1 MSNEPEN
8 RTPDEGRPDLEVDR
22 FLYSLFSP
30 ASPAPEPEA
39 ESEEAPEE
47 IEDLSRVGRTLRARW
62 RAVLLVFL
70 AALVICIVCIVLFG
84 GRRLTGRV
92 ERVLRY
98 SGEQTVFSIDANSA
112 NRYESFRSGLAIA
125 STDGLQCFD
134 ADGAQIALVQSQ
146 FDTPALLCG
155 DGIALGYG
163 VGGSTVCTA
172 HYSKGEQLNLTIPG
186 TLIDADLSAD
196 GYICC
201 ASDQSGYKTVLNVLD
216 PSGVQ
221 IYSWFSST
229 HFFSQC
235 AVSSHG
241 SAICAVALGVD
252 NGRFASSAVS
262 FATDRSEPVAEF
274 SLGSDLIYDLAFV
287 GDRTLCAVGE
297 TALRFFDIDGSRSAQ
312 YSYEGG
318 ELLRYDLGGDGFTA
332 VVCNMNQAGSR
343 YRISTVSAGGTEL
356 ASLSLDETVQDISAN
371 GQYLAVLTASGLRVY
386 DSRLRLCLREDDV
399 GFATR
404 VCVQRDGAALLIDG
418 STARRIS

>member
-8 RTPDEGRPDLEVDR
+8 RTPDEERPDLEVDR

-30 ASPAPEPEA
+30 PAQAPEPE
-39 ESEEAPEE
+39 EEPEPEAPDRFSW
-47 IEDLSRVGRTLRARW
+47 IGQTLLAHW
-62 RAVLLVFL
+62 RFVLFVFL
-70 AALVICIVCIVLFG
+70 AALAVCIACLLIFG

-98 SGEQTVFSIDANSA
+98 TGDQTVFALDAHSS
-112 NRYESFRSGLAIA
+112 NRYRSLRSGLAVA
-125 STDGLQCFD
+125 SPDGLQCYD
-134 ADGAQIALVQSQ
+134 ADGNQTALVQNQ
-146 FDTPALLCG
+146 FDNPVVLCG
-155 DGIALGYG
+155 ENLALAYG

-186 TLIDADLSAD
+186 TLIDADLSGD

-201 ASDQSGYKTVLNVLD
+201 ASSQSGYKTVLNVID
-216 PSGVQ
+216 PAGAQ
-221 IYSWFSST
+221 TYSWFSST

-235 AVSSHG
+235 AVSERG
-241 SAICAVALGVD
+241 SVICAVALGLD
-252 NGRFASSAVS
+252 GGRFASSAVTFDTS
-262 FATDRSEPVAEF
+262 QSDPLAEF
-274 SLGSDLIYDLAFV
+274 PLSGDLVYDLAFV
-287 GDRTLCAVGE
+287 GGRTLCAVGE
-297 TALRFFDIDGSRSAQ
+297 TGLQFFEIDGSRNTQ

-318 ELLRYDLGGDGFTA
+318 ELLDYDLCGDGFVA

-343 YRISTVSAGGTEL
+343 YRIATVSTAGSEL
-356 ASLSLDETVQDISAN
+356 ASLSLDETIQDVSAN
-371 GQYLAVLTASGLRVY
+371 GKYLAVLTSGGLRVY
-386 DSRLRLCLREDDV
+386 DSRLRLCLSEDNV

>member
-8 RTPDEGRPDLEVDR
+8 RTPDEARPDLEVDR

-30 ASPAPEPEA
+30 ASQEPEPE
-39 ESEEAPEE
+39 EPPEPERSET
-47 IEDLSRVGRTLRARW
+47 LSQMGSALRAHR
-62 RAVLLVFL
+62 RLVIFAFL
-70 AALVICIVCIVLFG
+70 AALAICVACLLLFG

-98 SGEQTVFSIDANSA
+98 SGEQTVFSIDAHSA
-112 NRYESFRSGLAIA
+112 NRYRSFRNGLAIA
-125 STDGLQCFD
+125 SSDGLQCFD
-134 ADGAQIALVQSQ
+134 QNGEQTALIQSQ
-146 FDTPALLCG
+146 FDTPAVLCG
-155 DGIALGYG
+155 DSVAMAYG
-163 VGGSTVCTA
+163 VGGSNVCTA
-172 HYSKGEQLNLTIPG
+172 HYSKGEQLDLTIPG

-216 PSGVQ
+216 PNGAQ

-235 AVSSHG
+235 AVSKGG
-241 SAICAVALGVD
+241 SALCAVALGVD
-252 NGRFASSAVS
+252 NGRFTSSAVS
-262 FATDRSEPVAEF
+262 FATDQSEPVAEF
-274 SLGSDLIYDLAFV
+274 TLGSDLIYDLAFV

-297 TALRFFDIDGSRSAQ
+297 TALRFFDIDGSRAAE

-318 ELLRYDLGGDGFTA
+318 ELLRYDLGGDGFA
-332 VVCNMNQAGSR
+332 AIVCNMNQAGSR
-343 YRISTVSAGGTEL
+343 YRIATVSAAGTEL
-356 ASLSLDETVQDISAN
+356 ASLPLDEAVQDISAN
-371 GQYLAVLTASGLRVY
+371 GKYLAVLTSGGLRVY
-386 DSRLRLCLREDDV
+386 DSRLRLCLSEDGV

>member
-8 RTPDEGRPDLEVDR
+8 RTPDEARPDLEVDR
-22 FLYSLFSP
+22 YLYSLFRP
-30 ASPAPEPEA
+30 RPEEPEEDPPEA
-39 ESEEAPEE
+39 SEPHTGAGT
-47 IEDLSRVGRTLRARW
+47 VLRAHW
-62 RAVLLVFL
+62 RFVLFVFL
-70 AALVICIVCIVLFG
+70 AALAICIACLLIFG

-98 SGEQTVFSIDANSA
+98 TGDETVFSLDAHSS
-112 NRYESFRSGLAIA
+112 NRYRSFRSGLAVA
-125 STDGLQCFD
+125 FPDGLQCYD
-134 ADGAQIALVQSQ
+134 ADGNQTALVQNQ
-146 FDTPALLCG
+146 FDTPVVLCG
-155 DGIALGYG
+155 ENLALAYS

-201 ASDQSGYKTVLNVLD
+201 ASSQSGYKTVLNVID
-216 PSGVQ
+216 PAGAQ
-221 IYSWFSST
+221 TYSWFSST

-235 AVSSHG
+235 AVSERG
-241 SAICAVALGVD
+241 SVICAVALGLD
-252 NGRFASSAVS
+252 GGRFASSAVTFDTS
-262 FATDRSEPVAEF
+262 QSDPLAEF
-274 SLGSDLIYDLAFV
+274 PLSGDLVYDLAFV
-287 GDRTLCAVGE
+287 GGRTLCAVGE
-297 TALRFFDIDGSRSAQ
+297 TGLQFFEIDGSRNTQ

-318 ELLRYDLGGDGFTA
+318 ELLDYDLCGDGFVA

-343 YRISTVSAGGTEL
+343 YRIATVSTAGSEL
-356 ASLSLDETVQDISAN
+356 ASLSLDETIQDVSAN
-371 GQYLAVLTASGLRVY
+371 GKYLAVLTSAGLRVY
-386 DSRLRLCLREDDV
+386 DSRLRLCLSEDNV